1 MSKIIDITDKLNF
14 EEKPCIQIKGTVLAV
29 NNDVPSVMKIMAI
42 LEDGTGKA
50 SDVRQ
55 LVDLLF
61 DAPEQEKLDALK
73 LTFPDYSKAIMS
85 AAEFA
90 AGGTLDAAGEEAT
103 PATT

>member
-1 MSKIIDITDKLNF
+1 MSKIIDITNKLNF

-29 NNDVPSVMKIMAI
+29 NNDAPSMMKVMAI

-61 DAPEQEKLDALK
+61 DAPEHEKLDALK
-73 LTFPDYSKAIMS
+73 LPFPDYAKVIMQ

-90 AGGTLDAAGEEAT
+90 AGGTIDAKGETET

>member
-1 MSKIIDITDKLNF
+1 MSKIIDITNKLNF

-29 NNDVPSVMKIMAI
+29 NNDAPSMMKVMAI

-61 DAPEQEKLDALK
+61 DAPEQEKLNALR
-73 LTFPDYSKAIMS
+73 LTFPDYSKAIMR
-85 AAEFA
+85 AAEIA
-90 AGGTLDAAGEEAT
+90 AGGDLDAKGEPQT